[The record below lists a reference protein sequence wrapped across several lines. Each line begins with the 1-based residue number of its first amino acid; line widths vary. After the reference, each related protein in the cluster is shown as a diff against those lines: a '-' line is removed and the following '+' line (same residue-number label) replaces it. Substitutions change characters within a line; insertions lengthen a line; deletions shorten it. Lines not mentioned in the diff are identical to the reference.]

1 MKLMD
6 QVRDAIDLGGRRVF
20 GEPYEKDGITII
32 PVARVMG
39 GGGGGEGTPEGGEP
53 APGGGLGFDARPA
66 GAFVVKG
73 DDVTWMPAFDLNRAI
88 AGGVAMAIIGI
99 LSWRSVAKAQAR
111 RR

>member
-20 GEPYEKDGITII
+20 GEPYEKDGITVI

-53 APGGGLGFDARPA
+53 AAGGGLGFDARPA

-99 LSWRSVAKAQAR
+99 LSWRS
-111 RR
+111 